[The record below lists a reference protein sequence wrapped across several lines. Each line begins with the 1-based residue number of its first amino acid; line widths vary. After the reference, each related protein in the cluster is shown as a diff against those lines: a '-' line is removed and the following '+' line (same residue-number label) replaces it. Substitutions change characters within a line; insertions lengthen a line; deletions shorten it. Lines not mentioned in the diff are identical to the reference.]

1 MLTTKAFCGKCGAMV
16 SGESGKSHTG
26 TVHYYYKCGNH
37 KRNGPR
43 RLRFAARSQGAMEL
57 FVVKAAVQKVL
68 QPKVMDRLCDLLLA
82 YQKQENTRLPLL
94 QKQLQEVKRKSE
106 I

>member
-37 KRNGPR
+37 KRNGR
-43 RLRFAARSQGAMEL
+43 AACDLQAVRKEPLEL

-68 QPKVMDRLCDLLLA
+68 QPKVDGPSVRFVAGLSKTGKYPASTFAKNSC
-82 YQKQENTRLPLL
+82 
-94 QKQLQEVKRKSE
+94 RK
-106 I
+106 